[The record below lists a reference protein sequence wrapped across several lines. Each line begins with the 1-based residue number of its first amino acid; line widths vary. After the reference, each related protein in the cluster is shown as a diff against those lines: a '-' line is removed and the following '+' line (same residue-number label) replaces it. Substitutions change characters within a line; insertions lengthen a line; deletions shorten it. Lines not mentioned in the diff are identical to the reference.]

1 MKMGRYG
8 FLGWLG
14 AVLLLAGSAMAAPS
28 ESVRIG
34 RELDA
39 IDWSRAKVIR
49 FELDE
54 MTFHPD
60 RVVFKAGQ
68 PYRLRIENAGEKRH
82 NLMSPAFFAAILQH
96 SLKGGGLLVQNPK
109 DAKIDLLS
117 GQVAEFH
124 FLAKTKGHYPI
135 YCSVDDHRARGMEGE
150 FIIE

>member
-1 MKMGRYG
+1 MIRRW
-8 FLGWLG
+8 FL
-14 AVLLLAGSAMAAPS
+14 VLTLAAMIAAPAPAPAAPA
-28 ESVRIG
+28 EAERLG

-39 IDWSRAKVIR
+39 VDWSRAKIIR

-54 MTFHPD
+54 MSFHPD

-82 NLMSPAFFAAILQH
+82 NVMSPTFFAAIIQH

-109 DAKIDLLS
+109 DIKIDLQA
-117 GQVAEFH
+117 GRVAEFH
-124 FLAKTKGHYPI
+124 FIAKSPGRYPI
-135 YCSVDDHRARGMEGE
+135 YCSVDDHRERGMEGE